1 MVDGVYD
8 RDPAKDKDA
17 VKYDNLTFKEVLDK
31 ELAVMDL
38 TAATMCKDND
48 IPIMVF
54 SLSDPDNIYKAL
66 TGEEIGTIVKED

>member
-1 MVDGVYD
+1 MTAI
-8 RDPAKDKDA
+8 PQKDKDA